1 MPKNRHRSKGYIP
14 RGMTGGLP
22 YNVIC
27 KVCQDPLSTNMA
39 VEKQVVQTETC
50 ICQVATTTSVEEQDV
65 HTKVCETEVTEL
77 SPKKRRL
84 KRDKVASSVKE

>member
-1 MPKNRHRSKGYIP
+1 
-14 RGMTGGLP
+14 
-22 YNVIC
+22 
-27 KVCQDPLSTNMA
+27 
-39 VEKQVVQTETC
+39 
-50 ICQVATTTSVEEQDV
+50 VEEQDV